1 MIDALVLAR
10 DKSHQGGVVS
20 FVELLVENF
29 SNNVRATRFV
39 IGRSPEKRSYSTGVI
54 AAIRD
59 AIRLARVL
67 RKKRYDII
75 HINPSLTFSAM
86 ARDGLFMTV
95 LLVSGARHIVVFVH
109 GWHEPFF
116 QQIKKHWLTR
126 FILRNLLQRA
136 ASILV
141 LATQFKW
148 ALCAIGLD
156 ERRIFVLTTMFDRKM
171 FEGIQRQR
179 RGSKFRLLFLS
190 RLIREKGVHEL
201 LSAFLLLVERVP
213 ALELVIAGDGPEY
226 SPIRQRI
233 LQHNISDKVTL
244 TGYLRGQDKAKALL
258 DADLFVLPTSYGEG
272 CPVSLLE
279 AMAAGLAI
287 ITTPVG
293 GILDFF
299 VDGENGIVI
308 SSVSASDIAC
318 AVEELVTD
326 KARMARIRARNKQQ
340 AWERFEAATVTLKVE
355 KIYEW
360 ILAEK

>member
-1 MIDALVLAR
+1 
-10 DKSHQGGVVS
+10 
-20 FVELLVENF
+20 
-29 SNNVRATRFV
+29 
-39 IGRSPEKRSYSTGVI
+39 
-54 AAIRD
+54 
-59 AIRLARVL
+59 
-67 RKKRYDII
+67 
-75 HINPSLTFSAM
+75 
-86 ARDGLFMTV
+86 MTV
-95 LLVSGARHIVVFVH
+95 LLASGARHIVVFVH

-179 RGSKFRLLFLS
+179 KDSKFRLLFLS

-326 KARMARIRARNKQQ
+326 NARMARIRARNKQQ

-355 KIYEW
+355 KVYES
-360 ILAEK
+360 IVAEE